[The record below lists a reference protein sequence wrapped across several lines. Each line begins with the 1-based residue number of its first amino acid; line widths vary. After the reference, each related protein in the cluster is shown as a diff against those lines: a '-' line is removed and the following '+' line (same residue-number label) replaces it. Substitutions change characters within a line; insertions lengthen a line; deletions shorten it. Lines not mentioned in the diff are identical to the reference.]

1 MCDSGSQ
8 QPNKSARSLLPYLL
22 AAALFGTW
30 LLSACQGSGAAPVG
44 EESVTSTD
52 GPVTTE
58 SAATLTGASDTVD
71 PGEDRQLV
79 IWAPDFFSRDREA
92 SSDRVMD
99 AAFAQFEQR
108 HPSTR
113 IEVQPKALAGET
125 SVFAY
130 LRSAQR
136 VAPDILPDIVLLNAS
151 ELWQAAELG
160 LISTLTSDDVAGMA
174 EFYPFAIQ
182 AVAYNG
188 EIWGVPYVSDLLH
201 AIDQHAATDATPLT
215 WADLLASDST
225 YLFPAGSRDGY
236 ANDSVLLQYVGAGGQ
251 LLEDGTVSN
260 PDAMEAVF
268 EFYLRGIQQGNIPA
282 EIEQYAGLNSVWQ
295 AFGDGRADMADTSST
310 LLLSQGD
317 PVAEMAYTPAP
328 TLTGEPVT
336 LANTW
341 AFAILTT
348 DPEQRV
354 LAIDLL
360 ATVLDPAVHGAWS
373 QFVHRLPTQRAALEE
388 WTSGS
393 DYFAYL
399 RDRMVP
405 VAISA
410 PNGRLYEE
418 FTVRLQDALRGILN
432 GSLTP
437 AEAVLEVRA
446 GP

>member
-1 MCDSGSQ
+1 M
-8 QPNKSARSLLPYLL
+8 
-22 AAALFGTW
+22 
-30 LLSACQGSGAAPVG
+30 
-44 EESVTSTD
+44 TST
-52 GPVTTE
+52 GVPAIEE
-58 SAATLTGASDTVD
+58 SAAIVTGANDTAD
-71 PGEDRQLV
+71 PREDRQLV
-79 IWAPDFFSRDREA
+79 IWTPDFFSRDREA
-92 SSDRVMD
+92 SSDQVMD
-99 AAFAQFEQR
+99 AALAQFEQK

-113 IEVQPKALAGET
+113 VEVQPKALTGET

-136 VAPDILPDIVLLNAS
+136 VAPDILPDIVLLNVS
-151 ELWQAAELG
+151 ELWQTAELG
-160 LISTLTSDDVAGMA
+160 LITSLTANDIAGMA
-174 EFYPFAIQ
+174 DFYPFATQ
-182 AVAYNG
+182 AVTYNG
-188 EIWGVPYVSDLLH
+188 EIWGVPYVTDLLH
-201 AIDQHAATDATPLT
+201 AVDQRAATDATLLT

-260 PDAMEAVF
+260 PDALEAVF
-268 EFYLRGIQQGNIPA
+268 EFYLSGIQQGNIPA
-282 EIEQYAGLNSVWQ
+282 EVEQYAGLNSVWQ

-310 LLLSQGD
+310 LLLSEGD
-317 PVAEMAYTPAP
+317 PIAELGYTSVP

-348 DPEQRV
+348 DPEQRE
-354 LAIDLL
+354 LAIELL

-393 DYFAYL
+393 AYFAYL
-399 RDRMVP
+399 RDQMVP

-418 FTVRLQDALRGILN
+418 FTVRLQDALRGVLN